1 MKKKNIILHS
11 EEMDEM
17 IVASPRYIVKWGETV
32 IGLVLFI
39 LIIGCFLFKYPDT
52 ITCRVTVATQHPAV
66 WIVSQATGR
75 IKDLLCHDGEEVCP
89 GKIIAVIDNSAKTKD
104 VLYVEKELYKS
115 MWGIKFELKNE
126 KLELGELQSSYAD
139 FVSSLSDYRQ
149 FLENNLYLQKINAG
163 KEQQQV
169 YVALIKNMQ
178 RQAFIIHEQNLLSKN
193 DFKSDEIL
201 YQKGLLAKTEYTKA
215 KIEQLGNSL
224 SAEQNKSSILNS
236 QLQVTQIANDIIEL
250 KMQFRQDSLKVSN
263 NLKAAYNKLQTD
275 IRQWRNTYAIVCP
288 IYGKLAFGKYWALNQ
303 NIIAGDKVFSV
314 IPTNSAQQVIAKA
327 TVNVVG
333 AGKIHDGQIVNIKL
347 DDYPYM
353 EYGYLIGNVLRISQI
368 PEDENYVATIGIKS
382 PRVTSYHKHINI
394 QGEHSGTAE
403 ILTDERSL
411 GERIIAPIFYLFKHN
426 F

>member
-1 MKKKNIILHS
+1 
-11 EEMDEM
+11 
-17 IVASPRYIVKWGETV
+17 
-32 IGLVLFI
+32 
-39 LIIGCFLFKYPDT
+39 
-52 ITCRVTVATQHPAV
+52 
-66 WIVSQATGR
+66 
-75 IKDLLCHDGEEVCP
+75 
-89 GKIIAVIDNSAKTKD
+89 
-104 VLYVEKELYKS
+104 
-115 MWGIKFELKNE
+115 
-126 KLELGELQSSYAD
+126 
-139 FVSSLSDYRQ
+139 
-149 FLENNLYLQKINAG
+149 
-163 KEQQQV
+163 
-169 YVALIKNMQ
+169 
-178 RQAFIIHEQNLLSKN
+178 
-193 DFKSDEIL
+193 
-201 YQKGLLAKTEYTKA
+201 
-215 KIEQLGNSL
+215 
-224 SAEQNKSSILNS
+224 
-236 QLQVTQIANDIIEL
+236 
-250 KMQFRQDSLKVSN
+250 MQFRQDSLKVSN